1 MRILRR
7 SGVLE
12 ECDFN
17 KILLR
22 VQGQTEG
29 LNMNFIDPSLIAQK
43 AIAGITDGITSKQ
56 LDRLCAEVAHGL
68 TKNHPDYNLLA
79 GRIAITSLYRET
91 CPTFSEAMTQLYI
104 GGMLSKQTYQNIV
117 ENKDLLNNAIIW
129 KRDST
134 IDYFGFRTLENSY
147 LMKDAKENIVETP
160 QYLYMR
166 VAVGLWQD
174 NIVKVLETYR
184 ALSTKE
190 FTHATPTLFNSGT
203 NKAQMASCF
212 LLPMEDD
219 SIEGIFSTLKDC
231 AHISKHAGGI
241 GISASNIRSNGSR
254 IYNTNGTSN
263 GLIPFLKVF
272 NETARCVDQAGRRK
286 GSFAVYLEPWHA
298 DIFEFLPLKKNHGKE
313 EMRARDLFLALWV
326 PDLFM
331 KRVELN
337 AEWTLMDPNKC
348 KNLDEL
354 FGDAFEE
361 QYCEYERQGLGEKTI
376 KARDLWNLICE
387 TQTETGVPYIA
398 YKDAIN
404 IKNNQKNLGTIKCS
418 NLCIEIVEY
427 SSPEEVA
434 TCNLASIGLNVC
446 VTEDKQFDFQ
456 KLFDITY
463 QITENLNQVIDIS
476 FYPLEKA
483 KVSNLR
489 HRPIGI
495 GVQALADTFAM
506 MHIPFESI
514 EAKELNKKI
523 FETIY
528 FAALTCSNDLA
539 AISGAYESFQ
549 GSPASKGLL
558 QYDLWDKSESLS
570 GMWNFALLKYKIK
583 QFGLRNSLLVA
594 LMPTASSS
602 QILGNNEC
610 FEPFTSN
617 LYSRRVLSGEFIII
631 NKYLI
636 TDLIELNIW
645 NKQIKS
651 KLIANKGSVQN
662 IDEIPQKLKD
672 VYKTVW
678 EIKQKALIELAADRA
693 PFIDQTQSMN
703 LFIQDCNTSKLTSAH
718 FYSWKLGLKT
728 GSYYIRT
735 KAAVDA
741 IVGLGADITEEG
753 ELKVNQELNL
763 PKDNFCSLDNH
774 DCEACS
780 A

>member
-1 MRILRR
+1 
-7 SGVLE
+7 
-12 ECDFN
+12 
-17 KILLR
+17 
-22 VQGQTEG
+22 
-29 LNMNFIDPSLIAQK
+29 
-43 AIAGITDGITSKQ
+43 
-56 LDRLCAEVAHGL
+56 
-68 TKNHPDYNLLA
+68 
-79 GRIAITSLYRET
+79 
-91 CPTFSEAMTQLYI
+91 
-104 GGMLSKQTYQNIV
+104 
-117 ENKDLLNNAIIW
+117 
-129 KRDST
+129 
-134 IDYFGFRTLENSY
+134 
-147 LMKDAKENIVETP
+147 
-160 QYLYMR
+160 
-166 VAVGLWQD
+166 
-174 NIVKVLETYR
+174 
-184 ALSTKE
+184 
-190 FTHATPTLFNSGT
+190 
-203 NKAQMASCF
+203 
-212 LLPMEDD
+212 
-219 SIEGIFSTLKDC
+219 
-231 AHISKHAGGI
+231 
-241 GISASNIRSNGSR
+241 
-254 IYNTNGTSN
+254 
-263 GLIPFLKVF
+263 
-272 NETARCVDQAGRRK
+272 
-286 GSFAVYLEPWHA
+286 
-298 DIFEFLPLKKNHGKE
+298 
-313 EMRARDLFLALWV
+313 
-326 PDLFM
+326 
-331 KRVELN
+331 
-337 AEWTLMDPNKC
+337 
-348 KNLDEL
+348 
-354 FGDAFEE
+354 
-361 QYCEYERQGLGEKTI
+361 
-376 KARDLWNLICE
+376 LWNLICE